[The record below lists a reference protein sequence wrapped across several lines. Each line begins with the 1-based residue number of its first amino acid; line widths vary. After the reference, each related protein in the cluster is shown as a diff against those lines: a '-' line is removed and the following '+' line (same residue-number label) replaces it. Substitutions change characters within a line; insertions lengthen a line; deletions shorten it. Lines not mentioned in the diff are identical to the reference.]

1 MRLLMLRAGILFMM
15 LWTMAGC
22 VSLSSSP
29 FAEKWESQVT
39 PHVLFSQV
47 LQDPQAFMGTTLK
60 VGGEVISAKRYPDR
74 TEVMVLQLPL
84 EADSVP
90 GMVRAQS
97 LGRLIAVQKTF
108 LDPATL
114 PPGTRLTLI
123 GTVTGNQTVQVD
135 EQSKTYPVLAIK
147 VLHVWP
153 AVPPGYYPYGPSYRR
168 AYPFWGPGAYWNSS
182 WSFPRSSYWAG
193 RRPFGLRRSRR

>member
-15 LWTMAGC
+15 LWRMVGC
-22 VSLSSSP
+22 ASLSSSP

-135 EQSKTYPVLAIK
+135 EQSKTYP
-147 VLHVWP
+147 
-153 AVPPGYYPYGPSYRR
+153 
-168 AYPFWGPGAYWNSS
+168 
-182 WSFPRSSYWAG
+182 
-193 RRPFGLRRSRR
+193 

>member
-1 MRLLMLRAGILFMM
+1 MRVPMLRTGMIFMV
-15 LWTMAGC
+15 LWMMVGC
-22 VSLSSSP
+22 ASLSYSP

-147 VLHVWP
+147 ALHVWP

-193 RRPFGLRRSRR
+193 RRPLGLRRSRR